1 MTPRRYLLPL
11 SLALAVGAA
20 PLLAQDAQPGTEQP
34 TAAAGAPK
42 GAPAPQ
48 SSAGKK
54 DNGAGANTK
63 PRADSGGDSPFD
75 YRASEEISEDLPV
88 SFPADI

>member
-20 PLLAQDAQPGTEQP
+20 PLFAQDAQPGAAQP
-34 TAAAGAPK
+34 AAAAGAPN
-42 GAPAPQ
+42 AEPAPQ

-54 DNGAGANTK
+54 STGAGANAK

>member
-11 SLALAVGAA
+11 CLALAVGAP
-20 PLLAQDAQPGTEQP
+20 PLLAQDAQPGSAQP
-34 TAAAGAPK
+34 AADAPK

-48 SSAGKK
+48 SPAGKK
-54 DNGAGANTK
+54 DTGDGANAK
-63 PRADSGGDSPFD
+63 PRADSGGESPFD